1 MERRADW
8 PAAEV
13 EATDEGYVLRV
24 PIEGD
29 PDPDWDEAF
38 RRAAE
43 AHRHE
48 VWGGHWGHVRH
59 SLNEIRVEQV
69 SEGSEQALQAFLD
82 RCILEAHERTRQVA
96 ADRREDE
103 AALERRRTEASYG
116 YEPTGAR
123 SAASAQR
130 MTEAFRRRIARE
142 GEQ

>member
-29 PDPDWDEAF
+29 PDPDWDDAF

-48 VWGGHWGHVRH
+48 VWGGRWGHVRPGL
-59 SLNEIRVEQV
+59 SEIRVEQV
-69 SEGSEQALQAFLD
+69 SEGSEQALRAFLD
-82 RCILEAHERTRQVA
+82 RCILEAHERTRQEA

-103 AALERRRTEASYG
+103 EALERRRTEASYG
-116 YEPTGAR
+116 YEPTQGR

-130 MTEAFRRRIARE
+130 MTAAFRRRIARE